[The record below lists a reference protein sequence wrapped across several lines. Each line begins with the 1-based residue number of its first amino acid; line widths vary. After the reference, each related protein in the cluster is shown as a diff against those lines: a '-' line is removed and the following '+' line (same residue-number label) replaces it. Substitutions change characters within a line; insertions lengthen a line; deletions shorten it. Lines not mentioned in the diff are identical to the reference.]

1 MGDEILP
8 IKVKRAFDALYRAEG
23 ITIEDLQR
31 QDRRK
36 RIVACRQWM
45 AYFLFNEL
53 CYTKREI
60 ADFIQHDRSSAFSW
74 IAKAEALLKVRDK
87 LMLSIK
93 KSFMDIWKSEN

>member
-8 IKVKRAFDALYRAEG
+8 IKVKQAFDALYRAEG

-36 RIVACRQWM
+36 RIVACRQWI

-74 IAKAEALLKVRDK
+74 IAKAEGLLKVRDK

-93 KSFMDIWKSEN
+93 KSFMEVWKSEN